1 MSRPTVVLTMIVKN
15 ESHVLERCVAGV
27 LPLIDAWCIVDTG
40 STDGTQQL
48 APRLLGHLPGQVVD
62 VPWRDFAYNRSR
74 ALERARPFGD
84 YSLMIDADVQC
95 VIEPD
100 VDPVE
105 LRASL
110 TADVYDIELRDVAIE
125 YVRPLLTSTRL
136 AFAYR
141 GVLHEFLDVPTEATR
156 GGTLPGVRYHSFY
169 DGARSRNPRKFA
181 DDAEL
186 LERTLAAGEDPDLV
200 PRYTFYLAQS
210 YRDAGLDEQAAATYE
225 RRAEMTEGWI
235 EEAYVS
241 WRWCGQLRQ
250 RLGRPLVEVLDAYA
264 RAFDLLPTRAETLC
278 LAATAAREAGRL
290 PLAYLYAH
298 AGVDVPRPD
307 NGLFVEHAAYDWR
320 LRYELSV
327 AAWYVKRFDEGLT
340 ASRSV
345 LANPR
350 IPDEIRDSVHDNLR
364 FYAAA
369 DDGAEH
375 QR

>member
-15 ESHVLERCVAGV
+15 ESHVLERCVAGIA
-27 LPLIDAWCIVDTG
+27 PLIDAWCIVDTG

-48 APRLLGHLPGQVVD
+48 ASRLLGHLPGQLVD
-62 VPWRDFAYNRSR
+62 VPWRDFAHNRSK
-74 ALERARPFGD
+74 ALELARPFGD

-110 TADVYDIELRDVAIE
+110 TADVYDVELRDVTIS

-136 AFAYR
+136 PFCYR

-156 GGTLPGVRYHSFY
+156 GGTLPGVHYHSFY
-169 DGARSRNPRKFA
+169 DGARSRNPRKFV

-186 LERTLAAGEDPDLV
+186 LERTLASGEDPDLL

-241 WRWCGQLRQ
+241 WRWCGQLWE
-250 RLGRPLVEVLDAYA
+250 RLGRPLVDVLDAYS
-264 RAFDLLPTRAETLC
+264 RAFDLVPTRAETLC
-278 LAATAAREAGRL
+278 LAATAAREAGRM
-290 PLAYLYAH
+290 PLAYLFART
-298 AGVDVPRPD
+298 GVDVPRPD
-307 NGLFVEHAAYDWR
+307 NGLFVEHAVYDWR

-327 AAWYVKRFDEGLT
+327 AAWYVKRYDEGLA

-345 LANPR
+345 LANAR
-350 IPDEIRDSVHDNLR
+350 IPDEIRNSVHDNLR

-369 DDGAEH
+369 DDDAEH